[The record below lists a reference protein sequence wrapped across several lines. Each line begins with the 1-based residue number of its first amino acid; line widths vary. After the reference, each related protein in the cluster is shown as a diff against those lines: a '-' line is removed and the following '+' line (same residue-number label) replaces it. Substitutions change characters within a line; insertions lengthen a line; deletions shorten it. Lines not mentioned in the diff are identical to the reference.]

1 MAVRHERSDSPV
13 RADERPRPTSHR
25 TAMSENC
32 SDSQSED
39 SSDRQGCSEIFILI
53 SPPPT
58 Q

>member
-25 TAMSENC
+25 TAMSKNC

-53 SPPPT
+53 SPLV